1 MKSYRVELHA
11 SDDNAA
17 TVAAAGNRA
26 RAAAQEL
33 AGRGIPVWFVRA
45 EYVPET
51 SGCFLVFEG
60 GSAAAV
66 AEATRR
72 AELEVE
78 RVEEVD
84 R

>member
-1 MKSYRVELHA
+1 VVKSYRVELRPN
-11 SDDNAA
+11 DGNAV
-17 TVAAAGNRA
+17 TVAAAGDR

-33 AGRGIPVWFVRA
+33 AGRGIPVWFLRA

-72 AELEVE
+72 SELKI
-78 RVEEVD
+78 
-84 R
+84 